1 MDQVFSLQK
10 NNRLINQLYVDY
22 ETRCSSEQALLSDLS
37 NEMHADAIR
46 YFNLN
51 EIEKAQASIFGLASW
66 ISKDVYF
73 FLKKKDTKQRLY
85 EYDMVSSLQ
94 FMGQLINIC
103 EDFKQW
109 EFAYALQRE
118 YSKLNI
124 RYSLMKEAA

>member
-1 MDQVFSLQK
+1 
-10 NNRLINQLYVDY
+10 
-22 ETRCSSEQALLSDLS
+22 
-37 NEMHADAIR
+37 MHADAIR
-46 YFNLN
+46 YLNLN
-51 EIEKAQASIFGLASW
+51 ELEKAQASIFGLASW

-73 FLKKKDTKQRLY
+73 FLKKNDTKQRLY

-94 FMGQLINIC
+94 IMGQLINIC

-109 EFAYALQRE
+109 DLAYALQRE